1 MTLTHTQT
9 GHRPERVA
17 FAAEAQTVKFV
28 VPAPYRPVGAPP
40 VSPDDAQHARIERL
54 AAQGKANGVRVY
66 RSRYANEWKVTSQ
79 QRDAITG
86 ARHPGYTVRLSD
98 GRYCCNTTG
107 TSVNGPAGLKR
118 KPSPAIPP
126 EVLCNWTI
134 PRLPVVNGSLSGRAK
149 ARWPFPEMAIGCVPS

>member
-17 FAAEAQTVKFV
+17 FDAEAQTVKFV

-98 GRYCCNTTG
+98 GRYCCECKWALHHLDSDEYGEYACVHVVKAVESENRRLAHTTKQASHLH
-107 TSVNGPAGLKR
+107 TVL
-118 KPSPAIPP
+118 AI
-126 EVLCNWTI
+126 
-134 PRLPVVNGSLSGRAK
+134 LSGK
-149 ARWPFPEMAIGCVPS
+149 EIPTK